1 MKGINV
7 YLTFDGNCREAM
19 QFYQSCLG
27 GELHIAPF
35 SDAPHEFPPEQRNY
49 VMHANLA
56 FGPHSLMASDTM
68 PGQPVNVG
76 TNYSVCIQC
85 ESLEEIERFFAALSN
100 KGTFTMPLQDTFW
113 GARFGMLTDQ
123 FGIQWM
129 LNFEKPKQN

>member
-19 QFYQSCLG
+19 QFYQASLG
-27 GELHIAPF
+27 GQLHIAPF

-49 VMHANLA
+49 VMHANLSWGA
-56 FGPHSLMASDTM
+56 HALMASDTM
-68 PGQPVNVG
+68 PGMPVHQGN
-76 TNYSVCIQC
+76 NYSVCIQC
-85 ESLEEIERFFAALSN
+85 ESLEEIERFFAALGHRG
-100 KGTFTMPLQDTFW
+100 KVPMPLQDTFW

-129 LNFEKPKQN
+129 FNYEKPKQN